1 MKTLKGEGLRP
12 GINSICYGW
21 AYNQSEVRKRKTN
34 IVYERT
40 SVESRKMVQMNLL
53 AEQKQ
58 RHSIENK
65 HMDSKGRKGRDEL
78 RDWDGQRYAPV
89 YKTDD

>member
-1 MKTLKGEGLRP
+1 
-12 GINSICYGW
+12 
-21 AYNQSEVRKRKTN
+21 
-34 IVYERT
+34 
-40 SVESRKMVQMNLL
+40 MVQMNLL

-65 HMDSKGRKGRDEL
+65 HMDSKAWKGRDEL

-89 YKTDD
+89 YKTDDYWEPTV

>member
-1 MKTLKGEGLRP
+1 
-12 GINSICYGW
+12 
-21 AYNQSEVRKRKTN
+21 
-34 IVYERT
+34 
-40 SVESRKMVQMNLL
+40 MVQMNLL

-65 HMDSKGRKGRDEL
+65 RMDSKGRKGRDEL